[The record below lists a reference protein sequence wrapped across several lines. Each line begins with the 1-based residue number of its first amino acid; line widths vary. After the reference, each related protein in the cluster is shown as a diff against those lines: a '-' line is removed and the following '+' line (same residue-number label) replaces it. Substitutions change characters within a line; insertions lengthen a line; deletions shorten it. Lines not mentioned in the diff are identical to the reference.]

1 MLKVYKNA
9 WKIRSVRKKMMF
21 VLMILAIYRLGSHL
35 PLPGISLATVAM
47 IKEMQSQGNTL
58 YSLIAGGGMASI
70 FALGIGPYI
79 TSSIIMQ
86 LLTVAITPLE
96 QLKKE
101 GEEGR
106 KKINQYTRVLAV
118 GLAFVQAL
126 GMVFSLRDYFT
137 HPGILTY
144 IMATMSMV
152 AGTIFIMWM
161 SELVNEKGIG
171 NGTSFIIFANIMSG
185 LPRGIVMLVNNVL
198 ENGVVGYITTG
209 LLLVVFVIIIMFV
222 VRIQGGERQIPIKY
236 SKRDGSRK
244 SFVSD
249 KQYMPMKVNIA
260 GVMSI
265 IFAVSI
271 LQFPMVLNQLLNNP
285 TITRVS
291 EILDMNKPTG
301 ALIYVVLI
309 FFFTFFYTSF
319 AINPVEMAENMKKNA
334 SFIPGVRPGKPTIE
348 YFDRTINRL
357 SWIGASFY
365 SVIAITPILLQWI
378 FRIPVGFGGTTL
390 LIVTGVCLELVK
402 QMEAQ
407 LLNRHYGGF
416 LD

>member
-137 HPGILTY
+137 HPEILTY

-185 LPRGIVMLVNNVL
+185 LPRGVVMLVNNVL
-198 ENGVVGYITTG
+198 ENGIVGYITTG

-271 LQFPMVLNQLLNNP
+271 LQFPMVLNQLLNNS